1 VGNGWYSTPC
11 RSFNRVSVSCV
22 YFTAVFCGQCRG
34 RFVKDPYTPPY
45 VSHQPDL
52 HHLRLDPQDRYI
64 LPRL

>member
-1 VGNGWYSTPC
+1 VTGGY
-11 RSFNRVSVSCV
+11 
-22 YFTAVFCGQCRG
+22 YTALFVACRG